1 MVCQTLT
8 AVRREH
14 PVSSLRIPQIGF
26 CEIKNRLQRNFLQ
39 TIRELNTLL
48 SDQTQA
54 VIDGDP
60 DFGRFDLLIQMA
72 QEKKDTAK
80 YAWIAHVESHQCEG

>member
-8 AVRREH
+8 AAHRERRIS
-14 PVSSLRIPQIGF
+14 PLRIPRIGF
-26 CEIKNRLQRNFLQ
+26 CDVKNRLQRSFLQ
-39 TIRELNTLL
+39 AIRELNVLL
-48 SDQTQA
+48 AEQTQA

-60 DFGRFDLLIQMA
+60 DFGRFDLLIQTV